1 MKKSNFAFI
10 DSQNLNLGIQKM
22 GWKLDWRK
30 FYEYLKTEH
39 GVSQAYMFIG
49 YMQENE
55 ALYEQMHDIG
65 YLIVLKPTVEPHE
78 ENKSESLASA
88 DTNVQ
93 LSKNS
98 PKDQGRNA
106 HGRTA
111 NSGKNGTTGDE
122 QAGLIRKPSGVKG
135 NTDADMV
142 LYIMKELP
150 NYHKAIIVS
159 GDGDFFSVIEYLLA
173 EQRLEK
179 VLTPNWQ
186 YSTLLKGFDDHIV
199 RLDKLRKTL
208 AYKDFKRK
216 KKPSKQNSAS

>member
-1 MKKSNFAFI
+1 MKKKNYAFI

-65 YLIVLKPTVEPHE
+65 YLIVLKPTVESHIDTIDQE
-78 ENKSESLASA
+78 KSNDEKSA
-88 DTNVQ
+88 KLQTD
-93 LSKNS
+93 K
-98 PKDQGRNA
+98 
-106 HGRTA
+106 
-111 NSGKNGTTGDE
+111 
-122 QAGLIRKPSGVKG
+122 KPAVEIEKKPGVKG

-150 NYHKAIIVS
+150 NYNKAIIVS
-159 GDGDFFSVIEYLLA
+159 GDGDFFSVIEYLIA
-173 EQRLEK
+173 EKRLEK

-186 YSTLLKGFDDHIV
+186 YSTLLKGFDEHIV
-199 RLDKLRKTL
+199 RLDKLRKNL

>member
-1 MKKSNFAFI
+1 MKKSNYAFI

-39 GVSQAYMFIG
+39 GVAQAYMFIG

-78 ENKSESLASA
+78 ENKSEASSSTDKSA
-88 DTNVQ
+88 KQVRNDQMCTDSKSQ
-93 LSKNS
+93 DSSKNAV
-98 PKDQGRNA
+98 G
-106 HGRTA
+106 
-111 NSGKNGTTGDE
+111 NSVIGDE
-122 QAGLIRKPSGVKG
+122 SASLIRKPSGVKG

-150 NYHKAIIVS
+150 NYDKAIIVS

-199 RLDKLRKTL
+199 RLDKLRKKL
-208 AYKDFKRK
+208 AYKDYKRK
-216 KKPSKQNSAS
+216 KKPSKQNSAL

>member
-1 MKKSNFAFI
+1 LKKKNFAFI

-65 YLIVLKPTVEPHE
+65 YLIVLKPTVESHVDAVDQE
-78 ENKSESLASA
+78 KGSQEKSA
-88 DTNVQ
+88 
-93 LSKNS
+93 
-98 PKDQGRNA
+98 
-106 HGRTA
+106 
-111 NSGKNGTTGDE
+111 
-122 QAGLIRKPSGVKG
+122 KPQTDKKPAAEIEKKQGVKG

-150 NYHKAIIVS
+150 NYHKAVIVS

-199 RLDKLRKTL
+199 RLDKLRKVL
-208 AYKDFKRK
+208 AYKDYKQKKRLK
-216 KKPSKQNSAS
+216 K